1 MPHTPRK
8 PTKLDIRILHKLRNS
23 TNATV
28 AVEPKLTY
36 IENEWEPRVDHI
48 SVATPSGFSASYLG
62 TPEQVMA
69 LLADRRVTKLCYGPE
84 LELDLPSH
92 TIENHFNRQD
102 EVWIRHSLGG
112 PPPTL
117 DEAEGL
123 FQIGSHRE
131 QQCGCACTECRA
143 LRIVEFSRC
152 SKLGEAHELF

>member
-1 MPHTPRK
+1 MPHTRN

-36 IENEWEPRVDHI
+36 MENEWEPLGGPHWQQ
-48 SVATPSGFSASYLG
+48 PPLSGFSASYLG

-92 TIENHFNRQD
+92 TIENHLNLQD
-102 EVWIRHSLGG
+102 ESGFATAW
-112 PPPTL
+112 
-117 DEAEGL
+117 EGRRRL
-123 FQIGSHRE
+123 WRRQKDCFR
-131 QQCGCACTECRA
+131 
-143 LRIVEFSRC
+143 
-152 SKLGEAHELF
+152 